1 MKKFLLFALCL
12 TMGFG
17 VAQGATIIVAE
28 SFETGPGTGYS
39 VVPDF
44 CNTATATSDYC
55 SLYTTGTAHDLSTG
69 LGSID
74 GDQFVAGEDMN
85 GSGGCLPTDAIYT
98 VTLDAATV
106 TGYTDL
112 KVTLALNGNDYLCYD
127 ALALGLT
134 NQDYLQI
141 YRNMDGGGDV
151 LIGQFTGMGPASNT
165 KLALDTDLDGWGDV
179 EIADYANLVDY
190 SFNVGTT
197 GNSLVVKVV
206 WRFESGNEEIVF
218 DNLRLHDGPFGDP
231 DPPELSSA
239 QAMSGTQ
246 VDVYFNEFV
255 DETTAETVTNYS
267 IDNGIGTPSAA
278 VLDGV
283 NGALVHLTVSLLTPY
298 TDYIL
303 TVNNVEDLNSNVIA
317 PNSTVGFSYII
328 ELGDVIITE
337 FMPNPDAVYDN
348 VGEWFEIYNATTG
361 LAPINLNGWII
372 KDNYGSDTIEGDHW
386 LNSGDYFVFC
396 VNETLATN
404 GGVPADFQYKLNV
417 YPSDWGLALG
427 NSGDELVLVDAA
439 GQIQDSVV
447 YTSSWVYAAGGSAQ
461 LMPEYYDATAND
473 NSGSWCVALKT
484 WPGSAG
490 DAGTPGFLT
499 DCEEPCIWIEYQSA
513 VCLYFADAG
522 EAFGVDICWCCPYG
536 TDPTFYAYF
545 VVYPGCDGPYA
556 ECSDPECEP
565 YLGPVYGLDP
575 ASQSVV
581 ADPYYCDTYPGV
593 GYWTTHVWTEGEGCI
608 CLFFDYQLPVEL
620 IAEPVLQVGDRQLT
634 LDFTVSDEHDVTKYE
649 IIRDGVKIAELD
661 VGNGLYTYVD
671 QNLVN
676 GRRYEY
682 SIVAVELGQRE
693 VLAFDGN
700 SVWAATPSLAAA
712 VVTEYA
718 LHQNYPNPFN
728 PSTEIVYDV
737 LDLTHVTL
745 KIYNVMGQEVTT
757 LVNREL
763 NTGRYTVTFDAS
775 GLTSGIYFYTVTM
788 GDFTA
793 TRKMLLIQ

>member
-17 VAQGATIIVAE
+17 VAQGATIIVTE
-28 SFETGPGTGYS
+28 SFETGPGSGYT

-44 CNTATATSDYC
+44 CNTASATSDYC
-55 SLYTTGTAHDLSTG
+55 SLYTAVTKHDLSTQ
-69 LGSID
+69 LGNID
-74 GDQFVAGEDMN
+74 GDQFIAGEDQN
-85 GSGGCLPTDAIYT
+85 GGGGCLPSDAIYT
-98 VTLDAATV
+98 VTLDPVTV

-112 KVTLALNGNDYLCYD
+112 KVTLALNANNIAKYDQIGLSNGDYVRVL
-127 ALALGLT
+127 
-134 NQDYLQI
+134 
-141 YRNMDGGGDV
+141 RNMDGGGDV
-151 LIGQFTGMGPASNT
+151 LIGQFTAMGAVTSNW
-165 KLALDTDLDGWGDV
+165 KFGQDTDLDSVGDV
-179 EIADYANLVDY
+179 EITDYANLQDY
-190 SFNVGTT
+190 TFDVGTT
-197 GNSLVVKVV
+197 GNSLVVKLV
-206 WRFESGNEEIVF
+206 WRSESGDEEIVL
-218 DNLRLHDGPFGDP
+218 DNLRIHDGPFGDP

-239 QAMSGTQ
+239 VPVSATQ
-246 VDVYFNEFV
+246 VDVTFNEDV
-255 DETTAETVTNYS
+255 DETTAETVGNYS
-267 IDNGIGTPSAA
+267 IDNGIGIPSLA

-283 NGALVHLTVSLLTPY
+283 NGGLVHLTVSSLTPY
-298 TDYIL
+298 TDYIV

-490 DAGTPGFLT
+490 DAGTPGFAT

-545 VVYPGCDGPYA
+545 
-556 ECSDPECEP
+556 
-565 YLGPVYGLDP
+565 
-575 ASQSVV
+575 
-581 ADPYYCDTYPGV
+581 
-593 GYWTTHVWTEGEGCI
+593 
-608 CLFFDYQLPVEL
+608 
-620 IAEPVLQVGDRQLT
+620 
-634 LDFTVSDEHDVTKYE
+634 
-649 IIRDGVKIAELD
+649 
-661 VGNGLYTYVD
+661 
-671 QNLVN
+671 
-676 GRRYEY
+676 
-682 SIVAVELGQRE
+682 
-693 VLAFDGN
+693 
-700 SVWAATPSLAAA
+700 
-712 VVTEYA
+712 
-718 LHQNYPNPFN
+718 
-728 PSTEIVYDV
+728 
-737 LDLTHVTL
+737 
-745 KIYNVMGQEVTT
+745 
-757 LVNREL
+757 
-763 NTGRYTVTFDAS
+763 
-775 GLTSGIYFYTVTM
+775 
-788 GDFTA
+788 
-793 TRKMLLIQ
+793 